1 MWEEKGAV
9 DRRAGMP
16 QFHSRGEG
24 EARHVACRPAGELA
38 LRREGWRE
46 NRRHDWMN
54 EKVQVDTKP
63 KQKDLD
69 AEVRS
74 MNEQIDRR
82 TVEHK
87 FEI

>member
-1 MWEEKGAV
+1 
-9 DRRAGMP
+9 
-16 QFHSRGEG
+16 
-24 EARHVACRPAGELA
+24 
-38 LRREGWRE
+38 
-46 NRRHDWMN
+46 MN